1 MTRDDIIRMA
11 REGGWD
17 VEWGGTTIENVSTF
31 AALVAA
37 AEREACIA
45 ACEAVAEEHSQ
56 VWGLDGAAAAHE
68 CAARIRDRSR
78 AEEPSP

>member
-1 MTRDDIIRMA
+1 MTRDDIIR
-11 REGGWD
+11 
-17 VEWGGTTIENVSTF
+17 EWGGAALEQVLTF
-31 AALVAA
+31 YALVAA

-45 ACEAVAEEHSQ
+45 ACEAVADEHSQ